1 MPLCQSLKG
10 VGAGGECCKSVVLS
24 VSLALE
30 ESGALVMCAFSLS
43 CEIILMFKAHLPMNA
58 THSPQARAREY
69 VGEGGGGGLTLNSLS
84 RTWLNLK
91 QPLSFRA
98 FKQLECMAKSRVS
111 F

>member
-10 VGAGGECCKSVVLS
+10 LGAGGECCKSVVLS

-58 THSPQARAREY
+58 THSPQHVLGSTSGR
-69 VGEGGGGGLTLNSLS
+69 GGGGG
-84 RTWLNLK
+84 
-91 QPLSFRA
+91 
-98 FKQLECMAKSRVS
+98 
-111 F
+111 

>member
-24 VSLALE
+24 VSLVLE

-69 VGEGGGGGLTLNSLS
+69 VGEGGGG
-84 RTWLNLK
+84 
-91 QPLSFRA
+91 
-98 FKQLECMAKSRVS
+98 VI
-111 F
+111 